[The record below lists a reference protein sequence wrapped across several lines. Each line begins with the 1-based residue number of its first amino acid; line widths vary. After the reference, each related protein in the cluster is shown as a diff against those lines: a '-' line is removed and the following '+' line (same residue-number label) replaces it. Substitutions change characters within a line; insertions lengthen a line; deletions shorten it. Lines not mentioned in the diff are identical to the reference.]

1 MRSRRYR
8 RFRTLGI
15 LPERLDEYVRGDGDE
30 DRPDENAGTDFVE
43 HESSE
48 RLLDMSEG
56 PFSAIVSDIDGTL
69 LTRVN
74 DRVSDPLKA
83 AVGEITRRGIPFSL
97 STGRMRRSA
106 WKVHRE
112 IGANA
117 TMICYQGAMAVDAET
132 NTLLRHERLDES
144 TAFAAIEFFK
154 GRGLDIRV
162 YVDDDVFVSHQNE
175 EDFDYAQ
182 RNHAKLVQ
190 VDDLFPLA
198 EREPTVVLGICSP
211 REMGEHV
218 DDVTRLLGS
227 SAEITHSLPHFCEV
241 GSPRAGKVRALR
253 WLAER
258 YELEPSDYV
267 AFGDGLG
274 DLEMIRWAGR
284 GYAVGDAHPMVI
296 EAADEYLAGPDAGG
310 VAGELGRLFGGGG

>member
-1 MRSRRYR
+1 
-8 RFRTLGI
+8 
-15 LPERLDEYVRGDGDE
+15 
-30 DRPDENAGTDFVE
+30 
-43 HESSE
+43 
-48 RLLDMSEG
+48 MSNG

-74 DRVSDPLKA
+74 GKISPRLKA
-83 AVGEITRRGIPFSL
+83 AVAEVTDRGIPFSI

-106 WKVHRE
+106 WIVHEE

-117 TMICYQGAMAVDAET
+117 TMMCYQGAMAVDAET

-144 TAFAAIEFFK
+144 TAAAAIEFFK
-154 GRGLDIRV
+154 DRGLDMRV
-162 YVDDDVFVSHQNE
+162 YVDDDVFVSYENE

-182 RNHAKLVQ
+182 RNRAKLVR

-198 EREPTVVLGICSP
+198 KREPTVVLGISP
-211 REMGEHV
+211 PSEMGEHV
-218 DDVTRLLGS
+218 DDVARLLGA
-227 SAEITHSLPHFCEV
+227 SAEVTHSLPHFCEV
-241 GSPRAGKVRALR
+241 GSPRAGKVRALH

-258 YELEPSDYV
+258 YELESSDYV

-284 GYAVGDAHPMVI
+284 GYSVGDAHPMVI
-296 EAADEYLAGPDAGG
+296 EAGDGHLAGPDSEG
-310 VAGELGRLFGGGG
+310 VAMELERLSGGGMLTRQD

>member
-1 MRSRRYR
+1 
-8 RFRTLGI
+8 
-15 LPERLDEYVRGDGDE
+15 
-30 DRPDENAGTDFVE
+30 
-43 HESSE
+43 
-48 RLLDMSEG
+48 MSDG

-74 DRVSDPLKA
+74 DQISERLKA
-83 AVGEITRRGIPFSL
+83 AVAEVTSRGIPFSL

-106 WKVHRE
+106 WNVHRE

-182 RNHAKLVQ
+182 RNSATLVK

-198 EREPTVVLGICSP
+198 EREPTVVLGMCPPS
-211 REMGEHV
+211 EMGEHV
-218 DDVTRLLGS
+218 DDIARLLGS
-227 SAEITHSLPHFCEV
+227 AAEVTHSLPHFCEV
-241 GSPRAGKVRALR
+241 GSPRAGKIRALR

-258 YELEPSDYV
+258 HELEPSDYI

-274 DLEMIRWAGR
+274 DLEMLRWAGR
-284 GYAVGDAHPMVI
+284 GYSVGDAHPMVI
-296 EAADEYLAGPDAGG
+296 DTADDHLLGPGSEG
-310 VAGELGRLFGGGG
+310 VAVELERLSGDGGWRIR

>member
-1 MRSRRYR
+1 
-8 RFRTLGI
+8 
-15 LPERLDEYVRGDGDE
+15 
-30 DRPDENAGTDFVE
+30 
-43 HESSE
+43 
-48 RLLDMSEG
+48 MSEG

-74 DRVSDPLKA
+74 DNISPRLKA
-83 AVGEITRRGIPFSL
+83 AVGAVIDRGIPFSI

-106 WKVHRE
+106 WIVHQE

-117 TMICYQGAMAVDAET
+117 TMICYQGAMAVDAAT

-144 TAFAAIEFFK
+144 AAAAAIQFFK
-154 GRGLDIRV
+154 SRGLNIRV

-175 EDFDYAQ
+175 DDFDYAQ
-182 RNHAKLVQ
+182 RNHATLVK

-198 EREPTVVLGICSP
+198 KREPTVVLGISSP
-211 REMGEHV
+211 NEMFEHV
-218 DDVTRLLGS
+218 EDVAELLGS

-253 WLAER
+253 WLADR
-258 YELEPSDYV
+258 HGLDASDFIT
-267 AFGDGLG
+267 FGDGLG

-284 GYAVGDAHPMVI
+284 GYAVGNAHPMVI
-296 EAADEYLAGPDAGG
+296 DAAKEHISGPDSEG
-310 VAGELGRLFGGGG
+310 VAIELERLNENRLLKR

>member
-1 MRSRRYR
+1 
-8 RFRTLGI
+8 
-15 LPERLDEYVRGDGDE
+15 
-30 DRPDENAGTDFVE
+30 
-43 HESSE
+43 
-48 RLLDMSEG
+48 MSEG

-69 LTRVN
+69 VKRPN
-74 DRVSDPLKA
+74 DRVSGRLKA
-83 AVGEITRRGIPFSL
+83 AVAKVTGMGIPFSL

-154 GRGLDIRV
+154 DRGLDIRV

-182 RNHAKLVQ
+182 RNSATLVK

-198 EREPTVVLGICSP
+198 EREPTVVLGMCAPS
-211 REMGEHV
+211 EMVEHV
-218 DDVTRLLGS
+218 DDIARLLGS
-227 SAEITHSLPHFCEV
+227 AAEVTHSLPHFCEV

-284 GYAVGDAHPMVI
+284 GYSVGDAHPMVV
-296 EAADEYLAGPDAGG
+296 EAGDGHLAGPDGGG
-310 VAGELGRLFGGGG
+310 VAVELGRLSGDGVLRSAG